1 MNANEYKQLMA
12 LGDAGTKLET
22 KVFDELTAYATRR
35 KVRRPKPE
43 WLLGAPVLVA
53 VDGVKVAETRRVQA
67 GKATTPTRYENKGA
81 TCSVDGCGKPA
92 VVKGMCSADYTRL
105 IHRADPAN
113 REKAREA
120 SRRYAAKKRAER
132 EAAKAASDE

>member
-12 LGDAGTKLET
+12 LGESGTKLET
-22 KVFDELTAYATRR
+22 KAFDELTAYATKR

-43 WLLGAPVLVA
+43 WLLGAPTLAV
-53 VDGVKVAETRRVQA
+53 VDGAKAAKTKGA
-67 GKATTPTRYENKGA
+67 KATTATRYENKGA
-81 TCSVDGCGKPA
+81 TCSVDGCEKAA

-132 EAAKAASDE
+132 EAAAAKD

>member
-12 LGDAGTKLET
+12 LGDAGTQLET
-22 KVFDELTAYATRR
+22 KDFDELTAYATRR

-67 GKATTPTRYENKGA
+67 GKATTPTRYENQGA
-81 TCSVDGCGKPA
+81 ACSDADCDRA
-92 VVKGMCSADYTRL
+92 ATSRGMCSMHYTRAY
-105 IHRADPAN
+105 RSSDER

-132 EAAKAASDE
+132 ESAAAE